1 MSLVISE
8 ADKEQMLSSILPEG
22 GQYIAGGWATIMGGT
37 IAVLALGALSNTY
50 CYIGVTDRHFCLAVT
65 GTLKVNKMIGQ
76 YVVSYDELTKLK
88 ISGSLIPKQKRLVL
102 KTKDGSKLKIAINCY
117 NFGSSIKDQAGNA
130 KKILEILKQY
140 ER

>member
-1 MSLVISE
+1 
-8 ADKEQMLSSILPEG
+8 
-22 GQYIAGGWATIMGGT
+22 MGGT

-88 ISGSLIPKQKRLVL
+88 ISGSLIPKQKRLLL

-117 NFGSSIKDQAGNA
+117 NFGSSIKDQRSEAHV
-130 KKILEILKQY
+130 
-140 ER
+140 